1 MVLVECLKPKEFDEL
16 GQGRDSILPPSQS
29 LTALDSNPSSATNQL
44 CDFGR
49 VTLSLGATVFMSV
62 K

>member
-16 GQGRDSILPPSQS
+16 GQGRDVILPLSQS
-29 LTALDSNPSSATNQL
+29 QTALDSNPSSATNQL

-49 VTLSLGATVFMSV
+49 VTLSL
-62 K
+62 